1 MSSFWFLPGLVLAAA
16 GCVWLAVRGGSAV
29 KRIAGMLAEF
39 MILWYLGAM
48 ANFFPF
54 MGDDFGVRAA
64 GYTGL
69 LICLNLGLCA
79 GWIVEELRKTGR
91 GKEDAP

>member
-1 MSSFWFLPGLVLAAA
+1 MSTFWILPALVLAAA

-54 MGDDFGVRAA
+54 MGDIWVSRTFGS
-64 GYTGL
+64 
-69 LICLNLGLCA
+69 
-79 GWIVEELRKTGR
+79 
-91 GKEDAP
+91 